1 MLTHENINS
10 VQVVGVPDNLNGEA
24 IAVFILNGDKK
35 LTLEE
40 VRKFLISNNVAD
52 FKLPDIVK
60 YIDVWPLTALGKIDR
75 NKLKEN
81 LQKTFEPLKHK
92 TIKEANAII
101 KKGFKNKLPLTSE
114 WKVTIHNDSSR

>member
-1 MLTHENINS
+1 MKENKIHITLQYKPKDFDINM
-10 VQVVGVPDNLNGEA
+10 
-24 IAVFILNGDKK
+24 IA
-35 LTLEE
+35 
-40 VRKFLISNNVAD
+40 
-52 FKLPDIVK
+52 
-60 YIDVWPLTALGKIDR
+60 